1 MTEEILNSAILQLKA
16 KATERFGIIKDL
28 YHRPA
33 TSETADQIVQHAI
46 ALAQL
51 EGAMITLQQYSGAL
65 ARQTVDEAVSN
76 APEVEEEEDLED
88 EPEPEPE
95 PTKRKRRT
103 TKKKA
108 AAVGH
113 KELME
118 RSATYRKSQDRPK
131 AVKKK

>member
-33 TSETADQIVQHAI
+33 TTETADQIVQHAL

-51 EGAMITLQQYSGAL
+51 EGALVTLQQYSGAL
-65 ARQTVDEAVSN
+65 AKQTVDEAVSN
-76 APEVEEEEDLED
+76 AVEEDEEE

-95 PTKRKRRT
+95 PPPPKRKRRT

-108 AAVGH
+108 TPVSH
-113 KELME
+113 EELME
-118 RSATYRKSQDRPK
+118 RSSTYRKSQDRPK

>member
-65 ARQTVDEAVSN
+65 AKQTVDEAVSN
-76 APEVEEEEDLED
+76 APEVEEEQELED
-88 EPEPEPE
+88 EPEPE

-103 TKKKA
+103 TKKKSA
-108 AAVGH
+108 SVGH
-113 KELME
+113 EELME

>member
-33 TSETADQIVQHAI
+33 TTDTADQIVQHAI

-51 EGAMITLQQYSGAL
+51 EGALVTLQQYSGAL
-65 ARQTVDEAVSN
+65 SKQTIDEAISN
-76 APEVEEEEDLED
+76 APEEEEQEED
-88 EPEPEPE
+88 PEPP
-95 PTKRKRRT
+95 PAPKKKRRT
-103 TKKKA
+103 TKKKDTP
-108 AAVGH
+108 VSH
-113 KELME
+113 DELME
-118 RSATYRKSQDRPK
+118 RSSTYRKSQDRPK

>member
-65 ARQTVDEAVSN
+65 AKQTVDEAVSN
-76 APEVEEEEDLED
+76 APETEEEELEE
-88 EPEPEPE
+88 EPEPPPA

-108 AAVGH
+108 ASVGH
-113 KELME
+113 EELME

>member
-65 ARQTVDEAVSN
+65 AKQTVDEAVSN
-76 APEVEEEEDLED
+76 APETEEELED
-88 EPEPEPE
+88 EPEPE

-103 TKKKA
+103 TKKKTA
-108 AAVGH
+108 PVGH

>member
-65 ARQTVDEAVSN
+65 AKQTVDEAVSN
-76 APEVEEEEDLED
+76 APETEEEELEEES
-88 EPEPEPE
+88 EPPPA

-108 AAVGH
+108 ASVGH
-113 KELME
+113 EELME

>member
-65 ARQTVDEAVSN
+65 AKQTVDEAVSN
-76 APEVEEEEDLED
+76 APEVEEEQELED
-88 EPEPEPE
+88 EPEPE

-108 AAVGH
+108 APVGH

>member
-33 TSETADQIVQHAI
+33 TTETADQIVQHAV

-51 EGAMITLQQYSGAL
+51 EGALVTLQQYSGAL
-65 ARQTVDEAVSN
+65 AKQTVNEAVSN
-76 APEVEEEEDLED
+76 APEGEE

-95 PTKRKRRT
+95 PPAPKRKRRT
-103 TKKKA
+103 TKKKSET
-108 AAVGH
+108 VSH
-113 KELME
+113 EELME

-131 AVKKK
+131 AAKKK

>member
-33 TSETADQIVQHAI
+33 TTETADQIVQHAL

-51 EGAMITLQQYSGAL
+51 EGALVTLQQYSGAL
-65 ARQTVDEAVSN
+65 AKQTVDEAVSN
-76 APEVEEEEDLED
+76 AIEEDEEE

-95 PTKRKRRT
+95 PPPPKRKRRT

-108 AAVGH
+108 APVSH
-113 KELME
+113 EELME

-131 AVKKK
+131 AVKK